1 MAAQSEDDTLSK
13 KRQKRAMAAQPED
26 DTLSKKKRQK
36 RTNYGSYLPVG
47 PSTRTYCITLAY
59 DGRAYGGFQLQE
71 DQSLNIR
78 TVQSVV
84 EDALRRTTGETIRI
98 RAASRTDKGVHA
110 LGQLA
115 AFASA
120 VQCDDANDFLRAL
133 NNRLPE
139 DVVATAISRV
149 ADDFD
154 PRQASKFKCYVY
166 KLRHG
171 GIRRVLGR
179 EQLWQLSKELNVDAM
194 KQAAAYLQSEE
205 ALDFR
210 MFTPAKAL
218 DKSKSTLCRVTKVEL
233 SCLSDREIHIEFQGD
248 RFLYRMVRNIVGVL
262 VDVGLGKLSSQQ
274 VEEMVT
280 KPTKPTAC
288 TGAPPHG
295 LVLKWIQL
303 KDEPSADT
311 LA

>member
-1 MAAQSEDDTLSK
+1 
-13 KRQKRAMAAQPED
+13 MAAQPED

-139 DVVATAISRV
+139 DVATAISRV

-179 EQLWQLSKELNVDAM
+179 EQLWQQRTQCGRHETSCSLFAKRRSTGLPHVYSRESSRQIQEHALSRD
-194 KQAAAYLQSEE
+194 QS
-205 ALDFR
+205 
-210 MFTPAKAL
+210 
-218 DKSKSTLCRVTKVEL
+218 
-233 SCLSDREIHIEFQGD
+233 D